1 MWGLGVLFGGALL
14 QAPTAA
20 PSTTVVS
27 PAGPWRTIAAGLAA
41 TPAHGRLLVRAGVYR
56 EATIQVRRPVEI
68 TGEPGAVID
77 GEDARQLMRIT
88 ADSVTVRGL
97 EFRRVGASFTE
108 DRAAIRA
115 EQVRGCR
122 IEDNTIEDGFF
133 GIYLARVTGCRV
145 VGNRLH
151 ARRASESVSGNGI
164 HLWSADSVLIA
175 GNRVGGYRDG
185 IYFEFVHHSEVRNNR
200 SERNLRYGLHF
211 MYSDDCRY
219 QENIF
224 RANGSGVAVMFTRG
238 VEMVDNQ
245 FLDAR
250 GSGAYGLLLKEMT
263 DSRLTGNLF
272 AGNTVGLVAEGAT
285 RLEARG
291 NEFAENGRGI
301 ALTASSQDARFIGN
315 GFVHN
320 SFDVTTNS
328 GNTRAEF
335 TGNYWD
341 DYRGYDLDRNGL
353 GDVPYHPVR
362 LFSLVTEHNPP
373 ALLLLR
379 SLFVHLLDAAERAI
393 PSLTPHTIVDSS
405 PAMGNPARLVRRSH
419 D

>member
-1 MWGLGVLFGGALL
+1 MLGALLVLGGALL
-14 QAPTAA
+14 QAPGGGPPA
-20 PSTTVVS
+20 TVVS
-27 PAGPWRTIAAGLAA
+27 PAGPFRTVAAGLAV

-56 EATIQVRRPVEI
+56 EPTIEVRRPVEI
-68 TGEPGAVID
+68 IGEPGAVID
-77 GEDARQLMRIT
+77 GEGERQLMRIT
-88 ADSVTVRGL
+88 ADSVTVRGMG
-97 EFRRVGASFTE
+97 FRRVGASFTE

-115 EQVRGCR
+115 DQVRDCL
-122 IEDNTIEDGFF
+122 IEDNTVEDGFF
-133 GIYLARVTGCRV
+133 GIYLGRVVGCRV
-145 VGNRLH
+145 LRNRLT
-151 ARRASESVSGNGI
+151 AGRASESVSGNGI

-175 GNRVGGYRDG
+175 DNRVGGYRDG

-219 QENIF
+219 LENIF
-224 RANGSGVAVMFTRG
+224 RGNGSGVAVMFTNR

-250 GSGAYGLLLKEMT
+250 GAGSYGLLLKEMT
-263 DSRLTGNLF
+263 DSRLTGNRF

-291 NEFAENGRGI
+291 NEFADNGRGV
-301 ALTASSQDARFIGN
+301 ALTASSQEARFTGN

-320 SFDVTTNS
+320 TFDVTTNS
-328 GNTRAEF
+328 SNTRAEF

-341 DYRGYDLDRNGL
+341 EYRGYDLDRDGR
-353 GDVPYHPVR
+353 GDVPFHPVR

-393 PSLTPHTIVDSS
+393 PSLTPQTIVDAA
-405 PAMGNPARLVRRSH
+405 PAMRNPSGRARLEAP
-419 D
+419 